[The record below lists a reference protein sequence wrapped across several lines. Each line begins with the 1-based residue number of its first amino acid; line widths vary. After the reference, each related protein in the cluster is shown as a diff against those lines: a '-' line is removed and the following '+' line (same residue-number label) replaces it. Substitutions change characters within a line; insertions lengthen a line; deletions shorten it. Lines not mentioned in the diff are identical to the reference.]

1 MTTRVVAI
9 VSEKGG
15 AGKTTV
21 VVLIAVAAQLAGLTV
36 AIIDL
41 DPQTSAA
48 DWADDRGAAPEAVA
62 IPPNR
67 LEKLLD
73 ELRKNGTDLVL
84 IDTPREAGNA
94 GYVAAKAADFVLIP
108 FKRGGFDFRALDRT
122 LNVCRLAEKRPWLVL
137 NGIKPGATRIE
148 ADARQSLADRECN
161 VAPVV
166 LHERTPYEIASITA
180 RTPQETDPES
190 AAAAE
195 IETLF
200 VWLSG
205 QLGLSTIIQHD
216 KLKISQSGTEVAE

>member
-1 MTTRVVAI
+1 VTTRVVAI

-21 VVLIAVAAQLAGLTV
+21 TCLTAVAAHLAGLSV

-48 DWADDRGAAPEAVA
+48 DWADDRGEAPEAVA

-73 ELRKNGTDLVL
+73 ELRKDGTDLVL

-94 GYVAAKAADFVLIP
+94 GYVAAKAANFVLIP
-108 FKRGGFDFRALDRT
+108 FKRGGYDFRALDRT
-122 LNVCRLAEKRPWLVL
+122 LNVCRLAEKRPALLL
-137 NGIKPGATRIE
+137 NGIKPGASRIE
-148 ADARQSLADRECN
+148 ADARQSLAGRDCD

-166 LHERTPYEIASITA
+166 LHEWTAYETASVTA
-180 RTPQETDPES
+180 RTPQETEP
-190 AAAAE
+190 
-195 IETLF
+195 
-200 VWLSG
+200 G
-205 QLGLSTIIQHD
+205 STGAPGD
-216 KLKISQSGTEVAE
+216 